1 MAFLPHRCNDDQ
13 QNEITRALIL
23 YGKSAEFVS
32 FKLPK
37 RYGNMEEL
45 QIYENQQV
53 EYQEWEQGLIP
64 KDDVYAEYAKQ
75 REVLEAK
82 FEGETKTK
90 TTVTPKGSRSFMA
103 NQFGT
108 RNQNLEGN
116 RSQTNLKVT
125 GL

>member
-53 EYQEWEQGLIP
+53 EYQEWE
-64 KDDVYAEYAKQ
+64 
-75 REVLEAK
+75 
-82 FEGETKTK
+82 
-90 TTVTPKGSRSFMA
+90 
-103 NQFGT
+103 
-108 RNQNLEGN
+108 
-116 RSQTNLKVT
+116 
-125 GL
+125 